1 MQCFD
6 FVRGQAGDSLAE
18 KWCMEAWLHKSFT
31 TSIAAHGEALA
42 LLICN
47 AWCARMSWVY
57 ETSILEG
64 RDFVLSAHVCFAF
77 REDPEIQIAFAAVT
91 QSVQKRIVKIR
102 ELVPQFMPVGAA

>member
-1 MQCFD
+1 
-6 FVRGQAGDSLAE
+6 
-18 KWCMEAWLHKSFT
+18 MEARLHKSFAM
-31 TSIAAHGEALA
+31 SIAAHGEALA

-47 AWCARMSWVY
+47 AWCARMSWLY